1 MATSEVP
8 WPEFKAG
15 SIIATL
21 KILDAADISVEDIAW
36 VRGALVLEGGLRG
49 ADARLLHTPGIQPAI
64 IRVNSSVRPAG
75 RKRFAIAHELGHLE
89 LKHNPGSVTEC
100 AEKEFLAWYQT
111 QNDQEV
117 DANVFAAALL
127 MPKKMFLKRL
137 EGTVPSMELIEELAE
152 FFQTTLTAT
161 AIRYTQLCGER
172 CAVVFSKNARIDWV
186 RRSPDFGAWIPPKA
200 KLSENTYAV
209 DYHTRGNVS
218 TKRETARLDAW
229 VEDASQW
236 ATIYEQSR
244 PLPSYKSLLTLLS
257 FR

>member
-1 MATSEVP
+1 MSEVP

-21 KILDAADISVEDIAW
+21 KIVDAADISVEDIAW

-49 ADARLLHTPGIQPAI
+49 ADARLVHTPGVQPAI
-64 IRVNSSVRPAG
+64 IRVNPTVRPPG

-100 AEKEFLAWYQT
+100 AEKEFLAWYQK

-117 DANVFAAALL
+117 DANIFAAALL
-127 MPKKMFLKRL
+127 MPKKLFLKRL
-137 EGTVPSMELIEELAE
+137 EGTVPSMDLIEDLAE

-161 AIRYTQLCGER
+161 AIRYAQLCGER
-172 CAVVFSKNARIDWV
+172 CAVVFSRNARIEWV
-186 RRSPDFGAWIPPKA
+186 RRSPEFGAWIPPKT
-200 KLSENTYAV
+200 KLSENTYAI
-209 DYHTRGNVS
+209 DYYTKGTVS
-218 TKRETARLDAW
+218 TKRESARLDAW
-229 VEDASQW
+229 VEDGSPR

-244 PLPSYKSLLTLLS
+244 PLPSWESVLTLVWFS
-257 FR
+257 